1 MKKYFSIIRV
11 FIITLVVFLTGCV
24 HDDEYASPDLN
35 NNQCANDSYFTDPK
49 NEFVK
54 WSLLDLKN
62 KAQNQPFTENAY
74 VEGYVASSDESGNIY
89 KYLYVQD
96 SPSNPSQGLV
106 VSANAVSLYTRYPQ
120 GYKVYIKLK
129 GLAMGTYGGI
139 KQLGYYGLNPTN
151 NLIEFGRIPEK
162 LVFSSVVRSCTEKAT
177 MVPKEMTLTQIRN
190 AADQNQYLGCLIKV
204 SNAEFDAK
212 VLCSIYAPDNSSS
225 PVDRAIN
232 DATYTNPT
240 TATMVVRNSG
250 FASFASQTLPS
261 GKGDFIG
268 ILSKY
273 NSTYQFYIN
282 KASDLSGMKNFPR
295 KDGITADPCSFDTTS
310 ATLKSIAD
318 VKKLFTGSNVLIS
331 DNIYVKA
338 KITAN
343 DETNNIYRFVY
354 IEDGTGGIRVNI
366 NKARTIYQDSRFKV
380 GKTLIVKLKDLY
392 VGKYNGEFQI
402 GTLNG
407 SSLGFIAEADV
418 YKYLFDSNEGIS
430 TVTPTEIKISD
441 ITPDDVGKWVKIKNV
456 QFADSELGNTY
467 SGNRT
472 LVDCSGNK
480 IIVRTNTQASFAN
493 AMLDSGKGDIYAV
506 VSVFNGTYQLIVPF
520 QYNADFEAQR
530 CDGTLPIYENIYS
543 DGFTNLANWSTVNV
557 LGTQT
562 WATTTY
568 GNPAP
573 SAYMDGARA
582 ANEDWLV
589 SNKIAIPA
597 GYSEVFFSFETDGRY
612 SSDPN
617 VPSLEVYVTD
627 SYTGNVATTVW
638 TKKTAAL
645 DTDLAAFAGFVNSGK
660 VDVSSF
666 KGKDLV
672 VAFKYRS
679 VDGFSTTWEVDNF
692 SVKGVK

>member
-54 WSLLDLKN
+54 WTLLDLKN

-89 KYLYVQD
+89 KYLYIQD
-96 SPSNPSQGLV
+96 SPSNPTQGLV
-106 VSANAVSLYTRYPQ
+106 VSANAVSLYARYPQ
-120 GYKVYIKLK
+120 GFKVYIKLK
-129 GLAMGTYGGI
+129 GLALGTYGGI

-162 LVFSSVVRSCTEKAT
+162 LVFSSVVESCTEKAT

-295 KDGITADPCSFDTTS
+295 KDGITADPCSFDTTT

-318 VKKLFTGSNVLIS
+318 VKKLFTGNNVLIS

-573 SAYMDGARA
+573 SAYFDGNRSP
-582 ANEDWLV
+582 NEDWLI
-589 SNKIAIPA
+589 SKKWAIPGN
-597 GYSEVFFSFETDGRY
+597 GYQKVYFSFETDGNY
-612 SSDPN
+612 QGNP
-617 VPSLEVYVTD
+617 LEVYVTD
-627 SYTGNVATTVW
+627 NYTGDVNTTNW
-638 TKKTAAL
+638 TKANANL
-645 DTDLAAFAGFVNSGK
+645 DTDLAGFNGFVNSGL
-660 VDVSSF
+660 VDVSAF
-666 KGKDLV
+666 KGKDLI
-672 VAFKYRS
+672 VAFKYTS
-679 VDGFSTTWEVDNF
+679 VQGASTRWEIDNF
-692 SVKGVK
+692 SVKGLK